1 MNDGHNFIGDWNYR
15 IHCCHTGFFVC
26 HNLYQLTASGRK
38 GKTMNK
44 HERMNEQIRKHGEN
58 LNKVFG
64 LNEDP
69 MKLAKKIHSLELKA
83 HKLATDYCNGENGVD
98 SENWEELADA
108 ILVKVDK
115 VLNFKA
121 QGIPVFVNGDARGYA
136 LKIDNNFMRGYLS

>member
-1 MNDGHNFIGDWNYR
+1 
-15 IHCCHTGFFVC
+15 
-26 HNLYQLTASGRK
+26 
-38 GKTMNK
+38 MNK

-98 SENWEELADA
+98 SENWETLSDA
-108 ILVKVDK
+108 ILEKVDK
-115 VLNFKA
+115 VLNFTV
-121 QGIPVFVNGDARGYA
+121 QEIPVFVNGDARGYA
-136 LKIDNNFMRGYLS
+136 LKINDDYVRDNNLEIHKDCGGYGILAPEFDGRE